1 MDFFT
6 LRPNFSHGKFHVSK
20 LPKHQNQ
27 IQTDHRL
34 LCRRRRRRRRRNQT
48 HPPGGSPAG
57 PGRLCFRRWLQH
69 DQDTHTGKGIE
80 PITAFQATQEIF

>member
-6 LRPNFSHGKFHVSK
+6 PRPNFSHGKFHVGK

-69 DQDTHTGKGIE
+69 GQDTHTGKGIE
-80 PITAFQATQEIF
+80 PITAFQAAQEIF